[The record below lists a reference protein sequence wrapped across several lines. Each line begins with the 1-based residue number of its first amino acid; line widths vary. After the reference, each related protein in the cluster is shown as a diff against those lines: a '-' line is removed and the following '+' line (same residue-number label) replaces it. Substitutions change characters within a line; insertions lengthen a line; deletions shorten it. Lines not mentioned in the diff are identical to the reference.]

1 VRASVGLVV
10 VAWGP
15 AMRPY
20 FLPTSLTVAQAAGAT
35 TTMRWVLLVSAV
47 AVVLVGPPLVL
58 LYRLDTRGVLQ
69 PLTET
74 DLRRTASVQGP
85 QNPPPA

>member
-1 VRASVGLVV
+1 MIIRRCYTL
-10 VAWGP
+10 

-20 FLPTSLTVAQAAGAT
+20 LLPTSLTVAQAAGAT
-35 TTMRWVLLVSAV
+35 PTLRWLMWVTLI

-58 LYRLDTRGVLQ
+58 LYRLDTRGTLQ

-74 DLRRTASVQGP
+74 DLRE
-85 QNPPPA
+85 NPPHGPDGPASA